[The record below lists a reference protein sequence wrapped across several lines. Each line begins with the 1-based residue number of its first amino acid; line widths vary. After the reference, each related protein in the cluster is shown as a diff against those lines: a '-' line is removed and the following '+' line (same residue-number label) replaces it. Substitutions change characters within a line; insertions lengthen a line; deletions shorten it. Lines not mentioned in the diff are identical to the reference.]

1 MTELKKYIF
10 GERLDNS
17 EEDEDKNYIMELDK
31 GKIKKLFMHFYGIEL
46 DFIRQENT
54 SIPLE
59 EIYFHLSKLPTFTIY
74 TFDKKDLPSNTKSS
88 YIKCLSEETFNKL
101 QDENK
106 IIEKEEGNLIELN
119 ILSKKK
125 YLSILND
132 IYSSH
137 VFYDDNHEVN
147 TIGDAINFYIP
158 LLELQHK
165 LFGGEGISEFIKIF
179 KNNKNIFN
187 LEDIE

>member
-1 MTELKKYIF
+1 MSELKRYIF

-17 EEDEDKNYIMELDK
+17 EEDKKYIIELDK
-31 GKIKKLFMHFYGIEL
+31 DKIKKIFMHFYGIEL
-46 DFIRQENT
+46 DFIKQENT

-59 EIYFHLSKLPTFTIY
+59 EIYFHLIKLPSFTIY
-74 TFDKKDLPSNTKSS
+74 TFDKKDLPPKTKIS
-88 YIKCLSEETFNKL
+88 YIKSLSEEKFIEL
-101 QDENK
+101 QEENK
-106 IIEKEEGNLIELN
+106 IIKKEEGNLIELN

-147 TIGDAINFYIP
+147 TIGDSIDFFIP
-158 LLELQHK
+158 LLELQYK
-165 LFGGEGISEFIKIF
+165 LYRKEEILKFIEQLKNNRKIF
-179 KNNKNIFN
+179 D
-187 LEDIE
+187 LEDNE